1 MAQKF
6 PIGIQTFA
14 DIVTGGY
21 VYVDKT
27 ALVHKLANSGKFFFL
42 SRPRRFGKS
51 LLLSTLEA
59 YFTGRRELFRGLDID
74 RLEHEWN
81 AWPVLRI
88 DLNNGDFTDDTS
100 ELTEKLSRAMR
111 IGEQQFQLKQQSQ
124 KLGDRFA
131 DLIRGVHAL
140 TGKPVVVL
148 IDEYDKPIIANVER
162 GKTELQERSRDILKG
177 FYGTLKTCD
186 EHIRFAMLTGVSR
199 FSKLS
204 VFSDLNNLKD
214 ISLDNAFGGLCGITE
229 EELRRYFGES
239 VRRFAERYRMDTEQA
254 YTELRRFYDGYQFNE
269 DGPAIYNPWS
279 LLNAL
284 DKASLGI
291 YWSQSG
297 TPSFLIKMLKDRQI
311 DLTRLDG
318 HILASEHDMSS
329 FDSDDNTIA
338 ALYQTGY
345 LTIKGCDL
353 RRRRF
358 TLGVPNEEVNET
370 LTADMLPVYT
380 TVQREQTT
388 TLSDRVYAAAQAGD
402 VDAMMNTLKGIVG
415 AAPVESADERVLELN
430 YRNLIAITFKLS
442 GLAVHIEQP
451 TSAGRIDLA
460 LEADERVYIFE
471 FKRTTLAAAALQM
484 ESRRYAD
491 AYAADPRPKIQVAVR
506 IDDSVRNIADWA
518 VLEQ

>member
-6 PIGIQTFA
+6 PIGIQTFEKL
-14 DIVTGGY
+14 ITGGY

-27 ALVHKLANSGKFFFL
+27 ALIHQLANSGKFFFL

-51 LLLSTLEA
+51 LLRSTLEA

-81 AWPVLRI
+81 AWPVLRV
-88 DLNNGDFTDDTS
+88 DLNNGDFTESTATLLDLLDNHLQKWEKQYGIERTA
-100 ELTEKLSRAMR
+100 TEA
-111 IGEQQFQLKQQSQ
+111 GT
-124 KLGDRFA
+124 RFRNV
-131 DLIRGVHAL
+131 LEGVHAL

-239 VRRFAERYRMDTEQA
+239 VRRFAEEYDINTEQA
-254 YTELRRFYDGYQFNE
+254 YTELRRFYDGYRFSRK
-269 DGPAIYNPWS
+269 GPEIYNPWS

-297 TPSFLIKMLKDRQI
+297 TPAFLIKMLKDRQI

-329 FDSDDNTIA
+329 FDTDDNTIA

-345 LTIKGCDL
+345 LTIKDYDL
-353 RRRRF
+353 RRRLYA
-358 TLGVPNEEVNET
+358 LGVPNEEVNET

-484 ESRRYAD
+484 ESRHYAD